1 MNDKK
6 LIKALIVGGS
16 IATGVALNSTG
27 VMAAELDEANADINV
42 ADNGEQEAVNE
53 TIQDMND
60 ACDVIEGDVVAAE
73 SYLEEAHNYVNND
86 WMTDASAEEIKDGSN
101 SVAEQAASKKDEIQK
116 RYDGIVEDEAAAETE
131 FNKQAANSGLDE
143 LAKETKEAEDTQKKV
158 EVINK
163 AVDTSNANY
172 KSYADAHADEIDAYT
187 TLRGDIKEAE
197 AALERAQYE
206 YEGAA
211 SYYEEALKYLGG
223 AQKILDET
231 EDGPAPYSEY
241 VRLLEEGADP
251 SQLWYDFAFYW
262 DEDVRYAIQDAK
274 ELNNIR
280 SNKEIAER
288 ELADCKERL
297 ESLKAGTTEEY
308 NVFVNTK
315 TKNEDF
321 VAAANNYKN
330 LIAVKSQAQ
339 VIVARAQ
346 AAYEKV
352 VAATTETN
360 NLVDAYTATNTAAN
374 NETINDMMND
384 IVGVEAGANTVEQN
398 YNQTKELV
406 DGNTLTAEVAV
417 QKVDNVSA
425 ALSSAQ
431 TAADELQKKYDG
443 VVSAT
448 DSAKAEFEKAADN
461 NGLTDYATKCQD
473 TANTLEKIGVINNA
487 IEAADKNH
495 ATFVSEHADDIDVY
509 ESTNEKI
516 AQLEDDIRALDDQIL
531 EEYGMYDQYY
541 YQSGY
546 CDRPWRYPEYD
557 DIIADLEARMD
568 RDRQKQEDIRAEIE
582 ALKNGDTHVLVVSE
596 QANYDSFIAAANT
609 YKEAIAV
616 KSQADVVY
624 ERGQNGLA
632 KAVSFSTQLT
642 ELIAAYDKAQ
652 AGEVSDDAKEL
663 AAEIADAQRDVLR
676 AEAAYNTADEEF
688 NTFAAESEAARAEYD
703 RLAAEKAVDPVN
715 EEIAKEW
722 AFIAEEN
729 EFLARYNEVMMNYEY
744 DSDEYQQITEEYYN
758 HGEFG
763 PEYAIAKAQ
772 QRIDEYETHLV
783 LAYDYPMS
791 LVSGEVERYNDLK
804 ATRDAAAQTLADA
817 QKKLDELNAKQA
829 ELGNA
834 ATENDTPVVNPETPA
849 EETALS
855 QDVYTVF
862 NNVKAIVMENPEL
875 LQKVYALYNNEKAV
889 ETAKYAYNYVVAN
902 VNIATINSY
911 AKQLAGMNI
920 TPEVVNT
927 YLDMFTNWINK

>member
-42 ADNGEQEAVNE
+42 ADNGEQEVVNE

-73 SYLEEAHNYVNND
+73 SYLEQAHDYINND
-86 WMTDASAEEIKDGSN
+86 WMTDAAAKEITDGSN
-101 SVAEQAASKKDEIQK
+101 SVERQARDKNQEIQ
-116 RYDGIVEDEAAAETE
+116 REYENVSAEETAAEEE

-143 LAKETKEAEDTQKKV
+143 LAADCKDAEDIQKKV

-163 AVDTSNANY
+163 AVETSNNDF
-172 KSYADAHADEIDAYT
+172 KNFTDAHTSDLDSYNSVVHEVN
-187 TLRGDIKEAE
+187 EAE
-197 AALERAQYE
+197 AAYAEA
-206 YEGAA
+206 
-211 SYYEEALKYLGG
+211 EEAFKDADDEY
-223 AQKILDET
+223 AWIIEDPRTISARQVVAET
-231 EDGPAPYSEY
+231 EDGPAPYSKYKEE
-241 VRLLEEGADP
+241 LENGGDP
-251 SQLWYDFAFYW
+251 SALWYDYAFYW
-262 DEDVRYAIQDAK
+262 DEDVREAITWLDSVNEATSKRNNAEK
-274 ELNNIR
+274 EVAAR
-280 SNKEIAER
+280 R
-288 ELADCKERL
+288 EKL
-297 ESLKAGTTEEY
+297 EGLKANEGYGVIAPE
-308 NVFVNTK
+308 K
-315 TKNEDF
+315 KKNDDF
-321 VAAANNYKN
+321 VAAANKYKD
-330 LIAVKSQAQ
+330 A
-339 VIVARAQ
+339 VIVKAEAAVIAARAQ

-352 VAATTETN
+352 AAVAEETN
-360 NLVDAYTATNTAAN
+360 NLVNAYTATNTAAN
-374 NETINDMMND
+374 NETINNMMND

-417 QKVDNVSA
+417 QKIDNVSA

-431 TAADELQKKYDG
+431 TAADELQEKYDG
-443 VVSAT
+443 VVAAT
-448 DSAKAEFEKAADN
+448 DSAKAEFENAAAN
-461 NGLTDYATKCQD
+461 NGLTDYATKCKD
-473 TANTLEKIGVINNA
+473 TANTLEKIGVINSA

-495 ATFVSEHADDIDVY
+495 ATFVSEHADDVVDDETY
-509 ESTNEKI
+509 EEIRYREIYI
-516 AQLEDDIRALDDQIL
+516 AEL
-531 EEYGMYDQYY
+531 EEQISTLEWVIRMHREEYE
-541 YQSGY
+541 
-546 CDRPWRYPEYD
+546 RAPWENRNNPEM
-557 DIIADLEARMD
+557 IADEENQKLYCINELEAT
-568 RDRQKQEDIRAEIE
+568 KAELE
-582 ALKNGDTHVLVVSE
+582 ALKGASYEVVTAE

-642 ELIAAYDKAQ
+642 ELITAYDEAQ
-652 AGEVSDDAKEL
+652 AGVVSDDAKEL

-688 NTFAAESEAARAEYD
+688 NAFAAETEAARAEYD

-817 QKKLDELNAKQA
+817 QKKLDELNAKKA

-889 ETAKYAYNYVVAN
+889 DAAKYAYNYVVAN
-902 VNIATINSY
+902 VDISTINAY
-911 AKQLAGMNI
+911 AKQIAGMNI